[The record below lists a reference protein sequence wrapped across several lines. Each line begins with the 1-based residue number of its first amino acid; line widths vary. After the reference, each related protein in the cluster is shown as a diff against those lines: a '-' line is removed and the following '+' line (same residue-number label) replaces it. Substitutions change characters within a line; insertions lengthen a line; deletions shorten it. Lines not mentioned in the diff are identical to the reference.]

1 MAEIRI
7 TFDKDWSVER
17 RMQAIQQRQSNLKG
31 CRLLKLQLEKQYT
44 PYDRKDIV
52 KVETADWRGLGE
64 QELMLKSATSFLIT
78 YEH

>member
-7 TFDKDWSVER
+7 TFDKDWNVER
-17 RMQAIQQRQSNLKG
+17 RMQAIQQRQSDLKG
-31 CRLLKLQLEKQYT
+31 CRLQKLQLEKEYS
-44 PYDRKDIV
+44 RVGSVV
-52 KVETADWRGLGE
+52 KVETTDWRGLAD

>member
-17 RMQAIQQRQSNLKG
+17 RMEAIQQRQSNLKG
-31 CRLLKLQLEKQYT
+31 CRLLKLQLEKEYS
-44 PYDRKDIV
+44 RVGSVV
-52 KVETADWRGLGE
+52 KVETADWRGLAE